1 MSVNAYV
8 RTQQVAATP
17 RSTEY
22 RLMNEVTAEMIA
34 ARDAG
39 LAGAELAPAL
49 HRNRQV
55 WSTFT
60 MLCVDS
66 ANALPDSLRAGII
79 SLGLWVDRYTSLVI
93 AGRDTIDELIAVN
106 STVMI
111 GLANENGDSADS
123 RGV

>member
-8 RTQQVAATP
+8 RAQKVASTP

-22 RLMNEVTAEMIA
+22 RLMSEVTGEMIA

-39 LAGAELAPAL
+39 LTGVKLAAAL

-55 WSTFT
+55 WGTFSA
-60 MLCVDS
+60 LCADS
-66 ANALPDSLRAGII
+66 ANALPAELRAGII

-93 AGRDTIDELIAVN
+93 TGRDTIDELINVN
-106 STVMI
+106 RTVMG
-111 GLANENGDSADS
+111 GLANENGA
-123 RGV
+123 VPAA